1 MDDYLGISPKTSNE
15 FKVTE
20 TGELERA
27 VRPFSRNIRIDEFE
41 NLRDNMTDTESALST
56 LAEVSGRANQKKP
69 LRKGKSLARA
79 QPDSF
84 ILSRPPDNAVG

>member
-27 VRPFSRNIRIDEFE
+27 VRPFSRNIRIDEF
-41 NLRDNMTDTESALST
+41 D
-56 LAEVSGRANQKKP
+56 
-69 LRKGKSLARA
+69 KGKQFVCSTTIPEAWQKLLEKGD
-79 QPDSF
+79 QK
-84 ILSRPPDNAVG
+84 VTKYG

>member
-27 VRPFSRNIRIDEFE
+27 VRPFSRNIRIDEF
-41 NLRDNMTDTESALST
+41 DNFNESHKK
-56 LAEVSGRANQKKP
+56 RAQKKVTK
-69 LRKGKSLARA
+69 R
-79 QPDSF
+79 
-84 ILSRPPDNAVG
+84 